1 LLTEDS
7 TILIVDDQAVMRK
20 AIARVLDKAGLR
32 KHIECGNL
40 TDAIL
45 CLDSECIDAVVLD
58 MRLGSS
64 DGLDLVEF
72 TRGREL
78 ASDVPIL
85 IVTGEAERDDIMR
98 AVDAGANDYLVKPFQ
113 SEDLASKI
121 KKLLQAYLNPDGDA
135 VVLRASER
143 LILNSRLTEA
153 IEMLKS
159 VLDTNKQNLRAM
171 LLTAICSF
179 RLGKN
184 EQAIQI
190 CDQVITI
197 NPQYFKAFRTKA
209 DVLIKMNRPDEAI
222 FSLKKELELHPKTA
236 SRQALLAKL
245 LLAQKSAQE
254 AKEHF
259 RLALQQN
266 NKHLDALVGM
276 VSVFSQEENFEKS
289 LYYIKRLRR
298 TYPSVTKVLESAI
311 HFAFKYKQER
321 QIELMLREER
331 HQFPKRKEVHQ
342 ALLAFYARAKLDDKV
357 EESTLRF
364 AKEMPEDATSILA
377 VGDLHMQKK
386 RYGDAIE
393 AFLESLRHSPNPNI
407 YPRLVKAMIAAQ
419 RFEEAEEICSTMLR
433 MGMNRADVV
442 SQLANLAY
450 EKGDVRKAYFLLK
463 LAASLGKSSD
473 LSLKLIA
480 ELRAKIL
487 ASRPALEF
495 AS

>member
-1 LLTEDS
+1 MQIEDAA
-7 TILIVDDQAVMRK
+7 ILIVDDQSIMRK
-20 AIARVLDKAGLR
+20 AIARVLDKAGL
-32 KHIECGNL
+32 KNHVECGNL

-45 CLDSECIDAVVLD
+45 CLDTQCVDAVVLD

-72 TRGREL
+72 IRGREL

-113 SEDLASKI
+113 AEDLEVKL
-121 KKLLQAYLNPDGDA
+121 KKMVQAYLNPDGDA
-135 VVLRASER
+135 IMLRAAER
-143 LILNSRLTEA
+143 LILNGKPTEA
-153 IEMLKS
+153 INTLKT
-159 VLDTNKQNLRAM
+159 VLDTSKNNLRAM

-179 RLGKN
+179 ILGKN

-190 CDQVITI
+190 CDQVTLI

-209 DVLIKMNRPDEAI
+209 DVLIKENRADEAVVV
-222 FSLKKELELHPKTA
+222 LRKELELHPKTA
-236 SRQALLAKL
+236 SRQTLLAKL
-245 LLAQKSAQE
+245 LLAQKSVQD

-342 ALLAFYARAKLDDKV
+342 ALLSFYARAKQDDKI
-357 EESTLRF
+357 EESTIRF
-364 AKEMPEDATSILA
+364 AKEMPDEAASILA

-386 RYGDAIE
+386 KYGDAIE
-393 AFLESLRHSPNPNI
+393 AFLESLRRSPNPNV

-433 MGMNRADVV
+433 MGMNRADVIG
-442 SQLANLAY
+442 QLANLAY
-450 EKGDVRKAYFLLK
+450 EKGDIRKAYFLLK
-463 LAASLGKSSD
+463 MAASLGKSSD
-473 LSLKLIA
+473 LSKKLIL
-480 ELRAKIL
+480 ELRQKIMT
-487 ASRPALEF
+487 SRNSIDF